1 MGLINL
7 RTNLKDL
14 KFGQD
19 RIHGGSSNQPYIQ
32 TSIPG
37 TTEGAGSPLN
47 YDFVLRGGL
56 NTVRDSVTDIRRL
69 GKWFFDLKTPSGL
82 LFIAKQNLL
91 SRTAV
96 PTQASVGVSYGTSP
110 TADWKKAGLNEG
122 IYTPISTLI
131 QAGGNAFGVHV
142 NKQGLNPFDGIGTLT
157 KYLDVVNPILGNELS
172 IKNNLDKNRL
182 VELYNSHQNPNSPN
196 YSANAINV
204 LSYSGGPGSILGIG
218 QTNIKFADQRTNET
232 AQGNYGVNYLVGNKD
247 GNGSIGSET
256 DRSDITL
263 NYRNALGL
271 SRLNVTST
279 GKIVP
284 EVLGSPFLIDSI
296 SGFISLSNV
305 KFTGLVDA
313 PTGVGTSVSQNDTLV
328 NNIYYIGQN
337 SNRLINNVNPNW
349 KTYLIGN
356 PNGNGAKQ
364 SSTKLS
370 DLNYRNAL
378 GLSKIDF
385 FATKKGS
392 NFIKGRSLST
402 PIYSGLNISG
412 SGNGSSVTQNFNG
425 IYYVGADSNQIIDNV
440 VPNPKTYLAT
450 GGTQQVNLD
459 YKNALGLSN
468 LNLTGLGSS
477 YITTP
482 LNQSQT
488 TGLII
493 TGSGNG
499 INVAQNYPGVYYVG
513 QNSNRLINNIISGS
527 TLLTYQNNPLTGPT
541 PSGTG
546 FGISGGVVSST
557 DTSLSYDQTQISDV
571 QSTLIADRTV
581 QDFRAVLRNSLLA
594 TSTAVSDGLTPFAP
608 DYTTQNIEQRVKLGY
623 PGAKGRNL
631 SRYSQGWNGSGASS
645 PTSYDAIN
653 ASEVEFASNA
663 GINSHPDLINF
674 KIEILNNDSPQQRWQ
689 LYFRAFLDNISDS
702 YNAQW
707 DTTRYIGRGEDFY
720 NYTGF
725 TRKVSLSW
733 TVAAQ
738 SKAELM
744 PMYRRLNW
752 LASTVTPDY
761 SPAGGYM
768 RGNIA
773 TLTVGDYFKGQYGII
788 TGFTFE
794 MNGEN
799 DTWEIAIDENGNT
812 DASVAQ
818 LPHIVKVKSFEF
830 IPIHNFVPRRYNGV
844 ENYINAIEPYPI
856 PGGTVN
862 PSPSPNPSP
871 VPTPTPT
878 PAPAPTPAPP
888 VIGGG
893 GGSGAGTNLLILQ
906 SSANNSPTTT
916 NFTGFGG
923 GSSGGG
929 GAGGGW

>member
-47 YDFVLRGGL
+47 YDFVLRGGI
-56 NTVRDSVTDIRRL
+56 NTAKDSLIDIKRL

-172 IKNNLDKNRL
+172 IKNNLDRNRL
-182 VELYNSHQNPNSPN
+182 VELYNSHQNPDSSN
-196 YSANAINV
+196 YSANAVNI

-218 QTNIKFADQRTNET
+218 KTNIKFADQRTNET
-232 AQGNYGVNYLVGNKD
+232 AQGNYGANYLVGNKD

-284 EVLGSPFLIDSI
+284 EVLGSSFLINSLGGSI
-296 SGFISLSNV
+296 SLLNV
-305 KFTGLVDA
+305 KFTGLIDTPA
-313 PTGVGTSVSQNDTLV
+313 GVGTSVSQNDTSV
-328 NNIYYIGQN
+328 NQIYYIGQN
-337 SNRLINNVNPNW
+337 SNRLINNINPNW
-349 KTYLIGN
+349 KEYLVGN
-356 PNGNGAKQ
+356 KNGNGAKQ
-364 SSTKLS
+364 SSTVLV

-378 GLSKIDF
+378 GLS
-385 FATKKGS
+385 
-392 NFIKGRSLST
+392 
-402 PIYSGLNISG
+402 
-412 SGNGSSVTQNFNG
+412 
-425 IYYVGADSNQIIDNV
+425 
-440 VPNPKTYLAT
+440 
-450 GGTQQVNLD
+450 NLT
-459 YKNALGLSN
+459 
-468 LNLTGLGSS
+468 LTGLGSS
-477 YITTP
+477 YITSLSTI
-482 LNQSQT
+482 
-488 TGLII
+488 TGLLS

-499 INVAQNYPGVYYVG
+499 TDIAQNSTGIYYVG

-527 TLLTYQNNPLTGPT
+527 TLSNYQNNPLNGTT
-541 PSGTG
+541 PSKTG
-546 FGISGGVVSST
+546 YGFSGGVVSST
-557 DTSLSYDQTQISDV
+557 DTSLSYDQTQINDV
-571 QSTLIADRTV
+571 KSTLIADRTV
-581 QDFRAVLRNSLLA
+581 QDFREILRNSLSV
-594 TSTAVSDGLTPFAP
+594 TSTATADGLTPLAP
-608 DYTTQNIEQRVKLGY
+608 NYTTQNIEQRVKLGY
-623 PGAKGRNL
+623 PGAKGRTL
-631 SRYSQGWNGSGASS
+631 SKYSQGWNGSGASS
-645 PTSYDAIN
+645 ATSYDAIN
-653 ASEVEFASNA
+653 ASEVEFATDA
-663 GINSHPDLINF
+663 GVNNHPDLINF
-674 KIEILNNDSPQQRWQ
+674 KIEILNNDNPQQRWQ
-689 LYFRAFLDNISDS
+689 LYFRAFLDSISDS
-702 YNAQW
+702 YNADW
-707 DTTRYIGRGEDFY
+707 DATRYIGRGEDFY

-788 TGFTFE
+788 NGFTFE
-794 MNGEN
+794 MNSDS
-799 DTWEIAIDENGNT
+799 DTWEIDINENGGLDT
-812 DASVAQ
+812 SVAQ
-818 LPHIVKVKSFEF
+818 LPHIVKVSGFSFT
-830 IPIHNFVPRRYNGV
+830 PIHNFVPRRYNGV
-844 ENYINAIEPYPI
+844 ENYINAIQPSPI
-856 PGGTVN
+856 PGGTIN
-862 PSPSPNPSP
+862 PNPSP
-871 VPTPTPT
+871 N
-878 PAPAPTPAPP
+878 PAPP

-893 GGSGAGTNLLILQ
+893 GGSGAGTDLLILQ
-906 SSANNSPTTT
+906 SSANNSPAPSQ
-916 NFTGFGG
+916 FGGFGG